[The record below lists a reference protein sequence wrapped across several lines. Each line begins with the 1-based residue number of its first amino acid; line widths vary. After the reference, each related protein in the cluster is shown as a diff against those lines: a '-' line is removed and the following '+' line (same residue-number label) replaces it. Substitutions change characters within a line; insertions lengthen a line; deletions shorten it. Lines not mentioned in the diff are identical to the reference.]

1 MNNIENIENKN
12 FECSICRELFFKPV
26 SLACQHTFCSHCIE
40 NFKKSTI
47 EAKCPLC
54 RLYFF
59 LPPNYNILLETL
71 IKEEYLDEYKKR
83 GDQIGE
89 INQETVIR
97 NRITTEIL
105 QSHHML
111 ESIDPYFPRINR
123 MNEFESQEDYNN
135 SNFFGKASYL
145 LKSLGKNVSNILYK
159 NKDILKI
166 ISKYIKCQ
174 TQKCKNLGHEQYTFI
189 HTNKS
194 IYCKYCFNYL
204 LDILYLM

>member
-159 NKDILKI
+159 NKDIVVYFGLLILIASCIRK
-166 ISKYIKCQ
+166 
-174 TQKCKNLGHEQYTFI
+174 TENNRLVN
-189 HTNKS
+189 TNKLIQGLS
-194 IYCKYCFNYL
+194 KKVNSVNIHL
-204 LDILYLM
+204 H